1 MNEPHPALLNA
12 LHSIYSATNPKY
24 INTICTTIQDYN
36 PKYYQTLMKYCPE
49 WGLEADSKYVLLLL
63 IFIL

>member
-12 LHSIYSATNPKY
+12 LHSIYSSTNPKY
-24 INTICTTIQDYN
+24 LATICSTIQDYN

-49 WGLEADSKYVLLLL
+49 WGLETTTSEY
-63 IFIL
+63 ILFFHIL